1 MRQLLALAAT
11 AFSLTLAGS
20 HWCPSAALAQEA
32 VAVRLTPSAAVNPQL
47 GDELLRLSDRIAS
60 LERLVSQLVARQ
72 DEGQRSAAQLA
83 SEFARF
89 KTDVESR
96 VDAIE
101 LQAASASALVSAR
114 ASTSTSTSTVVMAVP
129 YADEVP
135 SAVAVAVVP
144 APVDRF
150 SQGLAF
156 AVRQDWSQAELAFDT
171 FIANNPGDERVP
183 AARYQLGL
191 AYLSQNQPAQAAR
204 MFLDL
209 FETGAAA
216 AFGADNLFALAR
228 ALQALDPENAEQFC
242 TVYSEIETSYGEAL
256 TPGQREILLDRRLAG
271 ACTG

>member
-1 MRQLLALAAT
+1 MRQFLAHAAA
-11 AFSLTLAGS
+11 AFSLTLAAS
-20 HWCPSAALAQEA
+20 HLCPSAAFAQDA
-32 VAVRLTPSAAVNPQL
+32 MAVRLAPSAAVNPQM
-47 GDELLRLSDRIAS
+47 GDELLRLSDRIAA

-72 DEGQRSAAQLA
+72 DEGQRSAAQLV

-89 KTDVESR
+89 KTDAESR

-101 LQAASASALVSAR
+101 MQAASASALGSAR
-114 ASTSTSTSTVVMAVP
+114 ASASTSTALLAVP
-129 YADEVP
+129 PADEALGAP
-135 SAVAVAVVP
+135 AVAAVP

-156 AVRQDWSQAELAFDT
+156 AVGQDWSQAELAFDT
-171 FIANNPGDERVP
+171 FIANNPEDERVP

-191 AYLSQNQPAQAAR
+191 VYLSQDQPAQAAR

-228 ALQALDPENAEQFC
+228 ALQALDPENTEQIC

-256 TPGQREILLDRRLAG
+256 TSGQREILLDRRLAG